1 MNSDAGAHVEHIT
14 SAEYN
19 VKVTLSK
26 SNQMTVD
33 TMYINS
39 LQSVDDD
46 HNGEPVTS
54 GVTEECD
61 AKVKL
66 YAESAG
72 FLQLKS
78 FSLLSLDGSAKS
90 TDSCKNSWKKYTD
103 IFLYA
108 DIPIS
113 IFLNAEIPV
122 IMLNTSYW
130 TDSYISFTLNLESGQ
145 NVCSD
150 RSTRSST
157 YGKKNISDK
166 FLKNGSRMEEFQ
178 KYFFYHMYLT

>member
-1 MNSDAGAHVEHIT
+1 MSGPTWTWYESKKTIGVINGNWYHDNSDAGAHVEHIT

-26 SNQMTVD
+26 NNQMTVD

-90 TDSCKNSWKKYTD
+90 TDSCKNSWKKYTG

-122 IMLNTSYW
+122 IML
-130 TDSYISFTLNLESGQ
+130 
-145 NVCSD
+145 
-150 RSTRSST
+150 
-157 YGKKNISDK
+157 K
-166 FLKNGSRMEEFQ
+166 
-178 KYFFYHMYLT
+178 

>member
-1 MNSDAGAHVEHIT
+1 
-14 SAEYN
+14 
-19 VKVTLSK
+19 
-26 SNQMTVD
+26 MTVD

-66 YAESAG
+66 HAESAG

-90 TDSCKNSWKKYTD
+90 TDSCKNSWKKYTG

-122 IMLNTSYW
+122 IML
-130 TDSYISFTLNLESGQ
+130 
-145 NVCSD
+145 
-150 RSTRSST
+150 
-157 YGKKNISDK
+157 K
-166 FLKNGSRMEEFQ
+166 
-178 KYFFYHMYLT
+178 